1 MATPNAAGVAAL
13 IASRYGGFFSPWGS
27 RSHLQPDQVERLL
40 EQSAAPQS
48 CPNPSTVVYGLD
60 FPYDQ
65 AVCQGGRSANGFFGN
80 GIVDAVAALTGIH
93 GRW

>member
-1 MATPNAAGVAAL
+1 MALGLLGGDRVTVSRISIAQKGGVV
-13 IASRYGGFFSPWGS
+13 
-27 RSHLQPDQVERLL
+27 QPDQDERLL

-65 AVCQGGRSANGFFGN
+65 AVCQGGRSVNGFFGN
-80 GIVDAVAALTGIH
+80 GIVDAVAALTGSQ
-93 GRW
+93 RR